1 MLLFIHPFIH
11 SASIY
16 WEFLL
21 CPRHGGI
28 ELSAVLTP
36 QEVMSNG
43 GTQASRQTLTRQE
56 EKSHGRRHWAVG
68 TQREGAQGG
77 LKMAACGPNV
87 EGEQGLL
94 CSGEKE

>member
-1 MLLFIHPFIH
+1 MLLFIDPFIH
-11 SASIY
+11 SANIY

-56 EKSHGRRHWAVG
+56 EKSHGRSKDI
-68 TQREGAQGG
+68 G
-77 LKMAACGPNV
+77 LWVPRGKA
-87 EGEQGLL
+87 L
-94 CSGEKE
+94 KEA